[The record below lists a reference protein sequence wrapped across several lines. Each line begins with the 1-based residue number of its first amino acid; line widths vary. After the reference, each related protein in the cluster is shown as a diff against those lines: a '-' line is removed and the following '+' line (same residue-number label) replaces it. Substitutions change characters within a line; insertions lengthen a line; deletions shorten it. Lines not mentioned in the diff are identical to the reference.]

1 MVVDPIHGWDLGALP
16 RSGTVG
22 RGPAPHAGLF
32 PPSLRVFRLAVR
44 EPLARRIPG
53 WICLGS
59 QAGRS
64 GCPGVSSITS
74 GLGCPVLAPIAPH
87 TAAGL
92 GWMSRRAAPQRTAKK
107 SGIWE
112 NLGAGGKRSV
122 GRSDLSSEGPQSCDP
137 DPWPCWKP
145 LEGRGRAED
154 LGFVPVPRSADS
166 RVTGRESSFPNAGR
180 CSCSNPAVTAVC
192 WIHGGNVQSAGG
204 FPPSVH
210 GTDPRDRA
218 GSCPWPGLTPR
229 SRRCLRTV
237 LLLISVLF
245 FGVVCEH
252 SWDFCSA
259 PLHSPIPGSGTGE
272 MVSGRGI
279 CGAR

>member
-1 MVVDPIHGWDLGALP
+1 MP
-16 RSGTVG
+16 
-22 RGPAPHAGLF
+22 
-32 PPSLRVFRLAVR
+32 
-44 EPLARRIPG
+44 
-53 WICLGS
+53 
-59 QAGRS
+59 
-64 GCPGVSSITS
+64 
-74 GLGCPVLAPIAPH
+74 
-87 TAAGL
+87 
-92 GWMSRRAAPQRTAKK
+92 
-107 SGIWE
+107 
-112 NLGAGGKRSV
+112 GGKRSV

-145 LEGRGRAED
+145 LEGRGRAEG

-180 CSCSNPAVTAVC
+180 CSCSNPAVTVVC